1 MSKLETAKKEKNMS
15 PDAKVPILEKMA
27 FSVGGQ
33 GANFYVMLIS
43 SFLLVYYTNVVGVSA
58 GLVATLMGVS
68 KALDGLS
75 DLLAGYILDRTQTK
89 YGKCRPWILRMILP
103 MVVCMI
109 LMFSVPGSF
118 SVTAKAVYIF
128 VTYNLV
134 NTVCLT
140 MLSVAHAALNG
151 SMSLNQE
158 DRGLNGGFMMFFGIA
173 GGLILNSTVL
183 QITTAVGGG
192 DPYTQKGWTAMI
204 VIYSVVFIVLALF
217 NFLGTTERVT
227 LAQWNLEEEQNKE
240 QNEEQ
245 NEQDNHVAE
254 SKVNV
259 LEALKILVHDK
270 YWVIFVISMICVL
283 IMQTSGGMSTLY
295 FTQYVLGD
303 VLIYTPMANFSSIGS
318 LVGAVSTLILMTKF
332 KKRNICMCS
341 LIFCTIGG
349 FIPLFSLNFNLLCIA
364 GAIKGLGG
372 GILACVLPGMLQDSI
387 SYAQWQSGKDVLGM
401 GNAAY
406 SFCNKLGGSLG
417 TIALGWVLEFGGFD
431 GTLEV
436 QSAGAITA
444 IKIMYI
450 WIPLVCTMLPIIC
463 MAFYDL
469 DNKFAQVAA
478 DLKARM
484 GCGDKE

>member
-1 MSKLETAKKEKNMS
+1 MIKLEKVRKEKNMS
-15 PDAKVPILEKMA
+15 PDAKVPVLEKMA

-103 MVVCMI
+103 TAACMI
-109 LMFSVPGSF
+109 LMFCVPGSF
-118 SVTAKAVYIF
+118 STTAKAVYIF

-158 DRGLNGGFMMFFGIA
+158 DRGLNGGFMMFFGIV

-183 QITTAVGGG
+183 QITTAVGEGS
-192 DPYTQKGWTAMI
+192 PYTQKGWTAMI
-204 VIYSVVFIVLALF
+204 VIYSVIFIVLALF

-227 LAQWNLEEEQNKE
+227 LAQWNLEEK

-245 NEQDNHVAE
+245 KEQENHVTK
-254 SKVNV
+254 SKVKV

-303 VLIYTPMANFSSIGS
+303 VLIYTPMANFSAIGS

-341 LIFCTIGG
+341 LIFCSIGG
-349 FIPLFSLNFNLLCIA
+349 VIPLFSLNLKILFIA

-417 TIALGWVLEFGGFD
+417 TIALGWVLEFGGFN
-431 GTLEV
+431 GTLAV
-436 QSAGAITA
+436 QSEGALTA
-444 IKIMYI
+444 IKTMYI
-450 WIPLVCTMLPIIC
+450 WIPLICTLLTIVC

-469 DNKFAQVAA
+469 DNKFVQVAA

-484 GCGDKE
+484 GCGNKE